1 MRNSSIPFS
10 SAKQAIHD
18 PGLGTSFERPLERLM
33 AGDGSFRVN
42 RVGGVGALRE
52 AFIWLVS
59 IPGWQLVLVLLAA
72 YTALNLVF
80 GSLYMLIGVEHIG
93 NADLGSLRGRWTTA
107 FGMSIQTVTTVGYG
121 YLYPNGPL
129 AWALASIEGMFGI
142 LGFSLISAIIYS
154 RFARPTAKLAYSD
167 QALIAPHQDGWSLQ
181 MRMANR
187 RGTLMREVK
196 VRMLLV
202 MADMDDQGERLNY
215 YDLPLQFDHVSFMP
229 LNWTLVHAIN
239 TDSPLAGLSAA
250 DLISRRAEVLVIV
263 MGVDVG
269 YMQHVYTRHSYRFD
283 EVQWGGRF
291 ARAFSSQ
298 NGVMHLYLDKL
309 SDTLDVEAPERLPG

>member
-1 MRNSSIPFS
+1 
-10 SAKQAIHD
+10 
-18 PGLGTSFERPLERLM
+18 M

-72 YTALNLVF
+72 YTTLNLLF

-93 NADLGSLRGRWTTA
+93 NADLSSLRGRWTSA
-107 FGMSIQTVTTVGYG
+107 LGMSIQTVTTVGYG
-121 YLYPNGPL
+121 SLYPNGPV
-129 AWALASIEGMFGI
+129 AWAIASIEGMFGI

-154 RFARPTAKLAYSD
+154 RFARPTARLAYSA
-167 QALIAPHQDGWSLQ
+167 QALIAPFQDGWSLQ

-187 RGTLMREVK
+187 RGTLLMEMK

-202 MADMDDQGERLNY
+202 MADVDDLGERLNY
-215 YDLPLQFDHVSFMP
+215 YNLPLQFDRVSFMP
-229 LNWTLVHAIN
+229 LSWTLVHAI
-239 TDSPLAGLSAA
+239 TPDSPLAGLSAA
-250 DLISRRAEVLVIV
+250 DLATRRAEVLVIV
-263 MGVDVG
+263 MGVDEG
-269 YMQHVYTRHSYRFD
+269 YMQQVYTRHSYRYD
-283 EVQWGGRF
+283 EIQWGGRF

-298 NGVMHLYLDKL
+298 DGIMNLYLDKL
-309 SDTLDVEAPERLPG
+309 SETLTVEAPERLPE